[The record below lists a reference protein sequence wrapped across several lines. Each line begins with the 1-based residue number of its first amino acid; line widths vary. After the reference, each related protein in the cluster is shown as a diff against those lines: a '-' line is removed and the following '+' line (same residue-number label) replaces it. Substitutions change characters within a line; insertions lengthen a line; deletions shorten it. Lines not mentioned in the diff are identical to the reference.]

1 MARGG
6 GGASLRPVALFE
18 DKPSLSDL
26 DTDTC
31 PHCDM
36 QDCFDTSELMTCKS
50 CGYVVSR
57 PFDSSAEYRFFSN
70 DDRGGDPTRVGA
82 PQDPTLPQA
91 SLGTVIL
98 GGYGATKS
106 MYKVRKYHTWNTV
119 PYKERSLIQANER
132 LALVGLNHGI
142 NHSAIDAT
150 RTTYITIK
158 EIGGRQGLSKDAML
172 AGCLYM
178 ALKGSGSPRKPKE
191 IAEMF
196 GLSSATFTKALKQ
209 LQEIL
214 AMARQKGLLGGK
226 EALKGV
232 EEAAAAAAIAAE
244 EKSVGVEGAAGG
256 GAAAAAT
263 APLKPKRVIT
273 VSAGAAA
280 KARAVC
286 RSTKATEYIALPLSR
301 LPLPRLQME
310 HMTTICTRLAERVEE
325 LGLGQ
330 ENMPPSLAAG
340 CVAFVVK
347 RTEGVD
353 ISMSQLAEVADISI
367 ATLQK
372 CLRRLET
379 HASELEALFT

>member
-1 MARGG
+1 METLFARFSSSPTGRLASG
-6 GGASLRPVALFE
+6 KSGCGSGSTVSLRPIALFE
-18 DKPSLSDL
+18 ESPTLSDL

-36 QDCFDTSELMTCKS
+36 QDCFDSSELFTCKG
-50 CGYVVSR
+50 CGYVISR
-57 PFDSSAEYRFFSN
+57 PFDTTAEYRFFSN

-106 MYKVRKYHTWNTV
+106 MYKVRKYHIWNTV

-132 LALVGLNHGI
+132 LALIGLNHGI
-142 NHSAIDAT
+142 NQSAIEST

-191 IAEMF
+191 IADMF

-209 LQEIL
+209 LQEVL

-226 EALKGV
+226 GMD
-232 EEAAAAAAIAAE
+232 
-244 EKSVGVEGAAGG
+244 GG
-256 GAAAAAT
+256 GAMSVKIASVT
-263 APLKPKRVIT
+263 
-273 VSAGAAA
+273 AGAAA
-280 KARAVC
+280 KARAIC
-286 RSTKATEYIALPLSR
+286 PSTKATEYIALPLSR
-301 LPLPRLQME
+301 LPLPRMQME
-310 HMTTICTRLAERVEE
+310 HMTMVCMRLAEKVEE

-340 CVAFVVK
+340 CVAFVIK

-353 ISMSQLAEVADISI
+353 IGMAQLAEVADISI

-372 CLRRLET
+372 CLRRLES
-379 HASELEALFT
+379 HAAELESLFT